1 MCKQRTCKSIAEQA
15 TIEVQKN
22 EIYHRSRLIRSQR
35 KFLFYRA
42 ALSTY
47 FLVWFITQNTA
58 VELPKHYIYL
68 TTWGETLLNIYF
80 TSAFGLSIYFYM
92 CHEEVEKQQK
102 GMIKIIMW
110 ICELFRIFSW
120 DVGIMLS
127 IAYWVLLRTDLN
139 PYSWHCHLIN
149 SISIIADLIITDTQV
164 KLYQFIWT
172 IGIGCVFLLHSMILF
187 FVSDRV
193 DYQIIYEETLDWG
206 NYPQR
211 SLLLCVIVVLFFIP
225 IVHLGVYTIQRRR
238 DRMLDRAGFKHLN
251 PPVVIVSNH
260 THDSEGISIS
270 DISYAMPQ

>member
-1 MCKQRTCKSIAEQA
+1 MCKSIAEQA

-22 EIYHRSRLIRSQR
+22 ETYHRSRLIRSTR

-47 FLVWFITQNTA
+47 FLIWFITQNTA

-80 TSAFGLSIYFYM
+80 TSAFGLSIYFYIFR
-92 CHEEVEKQQK
+92 EEVERPQK
-102 GMIKIIMW
+102 GMVKITMW

-127 IAYWVLLRTDLN
+127 LAYWILLRTDLN
-139 PYSWHCHLIN
+139 AYSWHCHLIN
-149 SISIIADLIITDTQV
+149 SVSIIVDLVVTDTQV

-172 IGIGCVFLLHSMILF
+172 IGIGCCFLIHSLMLY

-211 SLLLCVIVVLFFIP
+211 SLLLAIVVLLFAIP
-225 IVHLGVYTIQRRR
+225 LVHLMVYYIQRKR
-238 DRMLDRAGFKHLN
+238 DKMLDRSGFKHLI
-251 PPVVIVSNH
+251 PPQITISNH
-260 THDSEGISIS
+260 THDADGVSFSEISFS
-270 DISYAMPQ
+270 MPQ